1 MQTLFAKNRDSEL
14 SQTMAMR
21 SFEKSLDTSFIEYL
35 IHMYVLLG
43 VCRYAVKDA
52 DRRLSKH
59 IKTEKDE
66 KFSDKLFSNGC
77 VQSIKDHPR
86 LNQHFKDKMLEAK
99 IDKDVIRKLYK
110 EFAATNEYQ
119 DYVYN
124 PDTTSTD
131 HIEILHELYRSM
143 RKNELFNE
151 MMEDFYATWH
161 DDKSL
166 VIGAVKK
173 SLKALPIS
181 NDHLDMFTIPEET
194 SDFGIKLLNRTMQ
207 EDEDLL
213 KIFEPT
219 LKNWDSERL
228 AILDMILLKMAIC
241 EFLYFKT
248 IPTKVTLNEYVEI
261 AKTYSTS
268 KSKDFINGILDKVMR
283 QLSDSGK
290 IVKEG
295 RGLTD

>member
-14 SQTMAMR
+14 SLTMAMR
-21 SFEKSLDTSFIEYL
+21 SFEKSLDTSFTQYL

-43 VCRYAVKDA
+43 VCKYAVKDA
-52 DRRLSKH
+52 DRRSSKH
-59 IKTEKDE
+59 IKTEADK
-66 KFSDKLFSNGC
+66 KFSDKLFSNSC
-77 VQSIKDHPR
+77 VQSINNHEQ
-86 LNQHFKDKMLEAK
+86 LNKQFKNALMEAK
-99 IDKDVIRKLYK
+99 VDKDVIRKLYK
-110 EFAATNEYQ
+110 DFAATDAYQ
-119 DYVYN
+119 KYLSDDN
-124 PDTTSTD
+124 TSESD
-131 HIEILHELYRSM
+131 NIELLHELYRVM

-151 MMEDFYATWH
+151 MMEDFYATWQ

-173 SLKALPIS
+173 SLKALPIPKE
-181 NDHLDMFTIPEET
+181 HLSLFTVPEET
-194 SDFGIKLLNRTMQ
+194 TDFGIKLLNRTMQ
-207 EDEDLL
+207 DDADLL
-213 KIFEPT
+213 KIFEPI
-219 LKNWDSERL
+219 LQNWDSERL

-241 EFLYFKT
+241 EFLHFKT

-290 IVKEG
+290 IVKKG
-295 RGLTD
+295 RGLVD